1 MTTAI
6 KTATVANTN
15 ILTIAFVALMGIGMV
30 FIAGHAQSTA
40 LHDAA
45 HDVRHAAGFPC
56 H

>member
-1 MTTAI
+1 MATAI
-6 KTATVANTN
+6 RTATAANTDL
-15 ILTIAFVALMGIGMV
+15 LTIAFVALLGAGMV
-30 FIAGHAQSTA
+30 FIAGHAQSST